1 MAGFGAK
8 DSSGNFYFK
17 ALGDGE
23 IKLGNTSDDVT
34 HVTGSAH
41 FNGPVNFGTVA
52 TNLGSG
58 TTSTL
63 IPTGSVHLLD
73 ATSITTGGMGMHI
86 MSIAN
91 GSYSG
96 QLLKIIMNTT
106 TNNQP
111 IMVDSSNIL
120 GAGGFSAIA
129 IENNKQG
136 AALEF
141 VWTGSKWAVMSVNVL
156 ASMG

>member
-1 MAGFGAK
+1 MGGFAV
-8 DSSGNFYFK
+8 DNNSGGYAFK
-17 ALGDGE
+17 VDPDGNVKVGDE
-23 IKLGNTSDDVT
+23 ASDLMQ
-34 HVTGSAH
+34 VTGSLSV
-41 FNGPVNFGTVA
+41 NGLVGLGAVA

-63 IPTGSVHLLD
+63 IPSGSVHLLT
-73 ATSITTGGMGMHI
+73 ATSITSGGMGMHV

-91 GSYSG
+91 GSHAG

-111 IMVDSSNIL
+111 IMIDSSNVL

-141 VWTGSKWAVMSVNVL
+141 IWTGSKWAVMSVNAL